1 MTLVVRASLV
11 LCSLFVLLAPGVAR
25 AQSAR
30 FDGGAP
36 EFDASA
42 VVDAVVADASSDA
55 PRAPSECTP
64 GDGRVAVRI
73 GVTGES
79 HCRDGFSSCTNIVSV
94 RVDNCSARPVAL
106 YALAMRAADGRGIN
120 WEFAPRWVG
129 PASSHTVDRD
139 YPSDRDERLEL
150 DARVVDERGAVVV
163 TSRASAETRNA
174 ARARAIAECA
184 TCSGVWGRWG
194 MLGREGCNCRTAD
207 AGRACEDG
215 ADCESLCVPTGVRVV
230 TPAVEPRCVCP
241 AGCNCSSRGR
251 AGVGRCSPV
260 CEPGRPAMVVSVG
273 RCAERRMN
281 FGCQSYIPAGARAA
295 GPYVA
300 GGHRVSSRC
309 AD

>member
-1 MTLVVRASLV
+1 MSLIVRVSLV
-11 LCSLFVLLAPGVAR
+11 FGSLVVLLAPGVAR

-30 FDGGAP
+30 FDGGALAM
-36 EFDASA
+36 DASA
-42 VVDAVVADASSDA
+42 TVVDGRADATQDA

-73 GVTGES
+73 GVTAES

-94 RVDNCSARPVAL
+94 RVDNCSALPVAL
-106 YALAMRAADGRGIN
+106 YALSARTADARGTN

-139 YPSDRDERLEL
+139 YLSDRDEQLEL

-163 TSRASAETRNA
+163 TSHASASIRNV
-174 ARARAIAECA
+174 ARARAISECSS
-184 TCSGVWGRWG
+184 CSGVWGRWG
-194 MLGREGCNCRTAD
+194 MLGREGCNCRTRD
-207 AGRACEDG
+207 AGSACEDG

-241 AGCNCSSRGR
+241 AGCQCSGR
-251 AGVGRCSPV
+251 ARANRALCAPV
-260 CEPGRPAMVVSVG
+260 CSPGRPAMVVRVG

-281 FGCQSYIPAGARAA
+281 FGCRSYIPEGARAA

-300 GGHRVSSRC
+300 GGHRVASRC